1 MYKIQKQFNSNVYTQ
16 EQYNR
21 FRDQLE
27 KYSLDYQKL
36 VNDSRNSVSG
46 FQRSYIIDCGLF
58 VSKLINITINIGLE
72 LEYLLP
78 LFGDHSKYHT
88 PLQAF
93 YHNFFIP
100 TSCHRLVLKGTQY
113 EIDESIHKDFTSKS
127 NNIPQSSILSKK
139 KKIQI
144 KLLKKH
150 PKNLDQLQMMI
161 IKH

>member
-1 MYKIQKQFNSNVYTQ
+1 M
-16 EQYNR
+16 
-21 FRDQLE
+21 
-27 KYSLDYQKL
+27 
-36 VNDSRNSVSG
+36 SG

-113 EIDESIHKDFTSKS
+113 EIDNLFIK
-127 NNIPQSSILSKK
+127 ILHQKVIIYPK
-139 KKIQI
+139 V
-144 KLLKKH
+144 LFFLKKE
-150 PKNLDQLQMMI
+150 KSR
-161 IKH
+161 